1 MSDPAVVDRLEAL
14 IVALDKRHVQP
25 ARPGEAAIARDAA
38 DQRARAVKRLAEL
51 HLADGPPVLS

>member
-25 ARPGEAAIARDAA
+25 ARPGEAAIVRDAA
-38 DQRARAVKRLAEL
+38 NQRARAVKRLAEL

>member
-25 ARPGEAAIARDAA
+25 ARPGEAAIVRTAA

-51 HLADGPPVLS
+51 HRADGPPSHS